1 VRTGKFGL
9 WGTVVE
15 PGFHTTPV
23 EFTGTLFIIEI
34 DCIIRAIFLA
44 DITFHIGGLTAL
56 AERTKCNSA
65 DTTICS
71 WDGHHSQ
78 PGG

>member
-1 VRTGKFGL
+1 M
-9 WGTVVE
+9 VE

-23 EFTGTLFIIEI
+23 KLAGTLFTIEI
-34 DCIIRAIFLA
+34 DCIVRVIFPA
-44 DITFHIGGLTAL
+44 DITLHIRELTTL
-56 AERTKCNSA
+56 AECAEHDSA